1 MEELMKISFLPLISA
16 LSLSLLMVVCQA
28 QGVARTSAE
37 VAQEFLDSLD
47 SDSRTRANLSFN
59 SPKWQEWTSAPLG
72 EDPHHG
78 VLIEELD
85 NIQLSLVFTLLK
97 NALSQRGYK
106 KALSTIAS
114 EDIAD
119 DSDARG
125 SAKYFITIFG
135 TPAESEPW
143 GWQFDG
149 HHLSLNVVFV
159 GDQMSVTPIFIGIE
173 PAEYADES
181 FVLRPLGD
189 EQDKATALMEAL
201 SIEQKKAAMLDPG
214 TRDMVAGPGKDN
226 FVPEVAGISAA
237 ELTDG
242 QEVLLLK
249 FIEEWVNNLKEP
261 FATNKMAEVQA
272 SLADTYFAWSGIAI
286 HGGVVYYRVQS
297 PILLIEFGYEVDL
310 NTVGQANHIHS
321 IFRDPTNDYGKLLLG
336 D

>member
-1 MEELMKISFLPLISA
+1 MKKSFLCLIT
-16 LSLSLLMVVCQA
+16 LLVSFLAVVCQA
-28 QGVARTSAE
+28 QDATRTSAE
-37 VAQEFLDSLD
+37 VAQAFLDSLD
-47 SDSRTRANLSFN
+47 SDLYARANLTFD
-59 SPKWQEWTSAPLG
+59 SPKWQEWTSAPVG

-85 NIQLSLVFTLLK
+85 NTQLSLVFTLLK
-97 NALSQRGYK
+97 NALSERGYK
-106 KALSTIAS
+106 KAISTIAS

-119 DSDARG
+119 DSAVRG

-135 TPAESEPW
+135 TPSESEPW

-149 HHLSLNVVFV
+149 HHLSLNTVLV
-159 GDQMSVTPIFIGIE
+159 GDQVSLTPIFIGIE
-173 PAEYADES
+173 PAEYTSEF

-189 EQDKATALMEAL
+189 EQDKASALMDAL
-201 SIEQKKAAMLDPG
+201 SIEQKKVAMLDPA

-226 FVPEVAGISAA
+226 FVPDVAGIPAA
-237 ELTDG
+237 DLTAG
-242 QEVLLLK
+242 QKALLFK

-261 FATNKMAEVQA
+261 FATNKMAEVKA
-272 SLADTYFAWSGIAI
+272 NLEDTYFTWSGIAI

-297 PILLIEFGYEVDL
+297 PALLIEFGYEVDI